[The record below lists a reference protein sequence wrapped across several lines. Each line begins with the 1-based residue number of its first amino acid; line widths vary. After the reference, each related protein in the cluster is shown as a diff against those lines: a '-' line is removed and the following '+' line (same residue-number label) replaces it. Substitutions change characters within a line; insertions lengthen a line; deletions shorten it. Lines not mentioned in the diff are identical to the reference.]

1 MLKSLNIENIAI
13 IEKAS
18 VQFTEGLNIL
28 TGETGAGKSILID
41 SINAV
46 TGEKTSRELIRTGE
60 DSAQVSAFFESVSNE
75 VKNKLIENGLPY
87 EDDDTLL
94 LYRKIGRDGKNVCRI
109 NGAPVTVSMLRTV
122 GMGLINIHGQRDS
135 QALLDSEKHID
146 FLDGFAVLDSEKEA
160 YFQCFSRLQE
170 IKSEIRSLSL
180 DEAYKERQCDLLKY
194 QINELENA
202 EISVGER
209 AALIKKKN
217 ILNNSQ
223 KLSQALS
230 EALSAL
236 SGDDESGGAYSL
248 INNAIACVSSVSSLA
263 KGLDSLTEQLGNANA
278 YVDDCVRLLDDA
290 LRQLEGIDGN
300 IDEIE
305 FRLDA
310 LYKLSKKYGETEEDM
325 LSFLENAKREL
336 ESITSADEKL
346 VVLNKEYS
354 EVLEICREKAEELSS
369 RRKKAAEMLSS
380 AIKYELSF
388 LDMPSCVFTVKLEK
402 GELRENGWDFV
413 EFLISA
419 NPGEEPKPLNKV
431 ASGGELS
438 RIMLAMKNVLNKE
451 GGVDTLIFDEIDT
464 GVSGSAARRIAIK
477 LSEVSRKSQILC
489 ITHLSQI
496 AAFADSHK
504 FLYKQV
510 VDGKTYTR
518 IKDLAEDERAGELAR
533 MTYGSGADEIHLK
546 SACQMIDSA
555 NKEKT
560 QESKLF

>member
-18 VQFTEGLNIL
+18 AQFTAGLNIL

-60 DSAQVSAFFESVSNE
+60 DNAQVSAFFEDISE
-75 VKNKLIENGLPY
+75 TVKNKLAENGLPC
-87 EDDDTLL
+87 EDDGTLL
-94 LYRKIGRDGKNVCRI
+94 LYRKISRDGKNVCRI
-109 NGAPVTVSMLRTV
+109 NGAPVTVSMLRMIGTE
-122 GMGLINIHGQRDS
+122 LINIHGQRDS
-135 QALLDSEKHID
+135 QALLDSERHID
-146 FLDGFAVLDSEKEA
+146 FLDGFAGLNSDKED
-160 YFQCFSRLQE
+160 YFQSFLHLQE
-170 IKSEIRSLSL
+170 IKNEIRSLSM
-180 DEAYKERQCDLLKY
+180 DEAYKERQSDLLKY
-194 QINELENA
+194 QIKELEEA
-202 EISVGER
+202 EISVGEKN
-209 AALIKKKN
+209 ALLKKKS

-230 EALSAL
+230 GALSAL
-236 SGDDESGGAYSL
+236 GGDDESFGAYSM
-248 INNAIACVSSVSSLA
+248 ISEAISCVSSVASLA
-263 KGLDSLTEQLGNANA
+263 KGLDSLTEQLGNANS
-278 YVDDCVRLLDDA
+278 YVDDCIRLLDDA

-305 FRLDA
+305 SRLDI
-310 LYKLSKKYGETEEDM
+310 LYKLSKKYGETEDAM
-325 LSFLENAKREL
+325 LLFLENAKKEL
-336 ESITSADEKL
+336 ENIELSDEKL
-346 VVLNKEYS
+346 LILQKEYS
-354 EVLEICREKAEELSS
+354 EALVICREKAERLSVK
-369 RRKKAAEMLSS
+369 RKKAAERLAS

-388 LDMPSCVFTVKLEK
+388 LDMPSCVFAVNIENT
-402 GELRENGWDFV
+402 ELRENGSDTV

-451 GGVDTLIFDEIDT
+451 GGVNTLIFDEIDT

-477 LSEVSRKSQILC
+477 LSEVSRGFQILC

-518 IKDLAEDERAGELAR
+518 IKDLSESERPLELAR
-533 MTYGSGADEIHLK
+533 MTYGSDADEIHLK
-546 SACQMIDSA
+546 SACQMIEAA
-555 NKEKT
+555 NREKV
-560 QESKLF
+560 SKQ

>member
-18 VQFTEGLNIL
+18 AGFTAGLNIL

-60 DSAQVSAFFESVSNE
+60 DSAQVSAFFEDISVE
-75 VKNKLIENGLPY
+75 VKNTLSENGLPCE
-87 EDDDTLL
+87 EDGTLL
-94 LYRKIGRDGKNVCRI
+94 LYRKISRDGKNICRI
-109 NGAPVTVSMLRTV
+109 NGAPVTVSMLRTI

-146 FLDGFAVLDSEKEA
+146 FLDGFFGLETEKED
-160 YFQCFSRLQE
+160 FQKSFIHLQE

-180 DEAYKERQCDLLKY
+180 DEAYKERQSDLLKY
-194 QINELENA
+194 QIKELEDA
-202 EISVGER
+202 EISVGEK
-209 AALIKKKN
+209 ASLIKKKN
-217 ILNNSQ
+217 ILSNSQ
-223 KLSQALS
+223 KLSQALTG
-230 EALSAL
+230 ALAAI
-236 SGDDESGGAYSL
+236 SGDDENSGAYSL
-248 INNAIACVSSVSSLA
+248 ISTAISCVSSVSSLA
-263 KGLDSLTEQLGNANA
+263 KGLDSLTEQLGNANS
-278 YVDDCVRLLDDA
+278 YVDDCMRLLDDV

-305 FRLDA
+305 SRLDT
-310 LYKLSKKYGETEEDM
+310 LYKLSKKYGETEEAM
-325 LSFLENAKREL
+325 LLFLENAKREL
-336 ESITSADEKL
+336 EAIESSDERL
-346 VVLNKEYS
+346 IELQKEYS
-354 EVLEICREKAEELSS
+354 EVLAVCKEKAEKLSVK
-369 RRKKAAEMLSS
+369 RKKAAERLSS

-388 LDMPSCVFTVKLEK
+388 LDMPSCVFTVNIEKTELCEK
-402 GELRENGWDFV
+402 GSDMV

-438 RIMLAMKNVLNKE
+438 RIMLAMKNVLNQK

-477 LSEVSRKSQILC
+477 LSEVSKNSQILC

-510 VDGKTYTR
+510 TDGKTYTR
-518 IKDLAEDERAGELAR
+518 IKELSESDRPFELAR
-533 MTYGSGADEIHLK
+533 MTYGNDADEIHLK
-546 SACQMIDSA
+546 SARQMIASA
-555 NKEKT
+555 SKEK
-560 QESKLF
+560 ESKQ

>member
-18 VQFTEGLNIL
+18 AGFTAGLNIL

-60 DSAQVSAFFESVSNE
+60 DSAQVSAFFEDISVE
-75 VKNKLIENGLPY
+75 VKNTLSENGLPCE
-87 EDDDTLL
+87 EDGTLL
-94 LYRKIGRDGKNVCRI
+94 LYRKISRDGKNICRI
-109 NGAPVTVSMLRTV
+109 NGAPVTVSMLRTI

-146 FLDGFAVLDSEKEA
+146 FLDGFFGLETEKED
-160 YFQCFSRLQE
+160 FQKSFIHLQE

-180 DEAYKERQCDLLKY
+180 DEAYKERQSDLLKY
-194 QINELENA
+194 QIKELEDA
-202 EISVGER
+202 EISVGEK
-209 AALIKKKN
+209 ASLIKKKN
-217 ILNNSQ
+217 ILSNSQ
-223 KLSQALS
+223 KLSQALTG
-230 EALSAL
+230 ALAAL
-236 SGDDESGGAYSL
+236 SGDDENSGAYSL
-248 INNAIACVSSVSSLA
+248 ISTAISCVSSVSSLA
-263 KGLDSLTEQLGNANA
+263 KGLDSLTEQLGNANS
-278 YVDDCVRLLDDA
+278 YVDDCMRLLDDV

-305 FRLDA
+305 SRLDT
-310 LYKLSKKYGETEEDM
+310 LYKLSKKYGETEEAM
-325 LSFLENAKREL
+325 LLFLENAKREL
-336 ESITSADEKL
+336 EAIESSDERL
-346 VVLNKEYS
+346 IELQKEYS
-354 EVLEICREKAEELSS
+354 EVLAVCKEKAEKLSVK
-369 RRKKAAEMLSS
+369 RKKAAERLSS

-388 LDMPSCVFTVKLEK
+388 LDMPSCVFTVNIEKTELCEK
-402 GELRENGWDFV
+402 GSDMV

-419 NPGEEPKPLNKV
+419 NPGEEPKSLNKV

-438 RIMLAMKNVLNKE
+438 RIMLAMKNVLNQK

-477 LSEVSRKSQILC
+477 LSEVSRNSQVLC

-510 VDGKTYTR
+510 TDGKTYTR
-518 IKDLAEDERAGELAR
+518 IKELSESDRPFELAR
-533 MTYGSGADEIHLK
+533 MTYGNDADEIHLK
-546 SACQMIDSA
+546 SVRQMIASA
-555 NKEKT
+555 SKEK
-560 QESKLF
+560 ESKQ